1 MCLHYVFI
9 LFSLTEVVQREQSAL
24 PPADSSTVPGIHRR
38 GSDLRPGRESLQGHH
53 RDLQSAESGQ
63 AAGGLEQPEQEST

>member
-1 MCLHYVFI
+1 MLVFI
-9 LFSLTEVVQREQSAL
+9 LYLTEVVQREQSAF
-24 PPADSSTVPGIHRR
+24 PPADSSSVSGIHRR

-53 RDLQSAESGQ
+53 GDLQSAESGQ